1 MLPEPL
7 TKLMVQPL
15 ETLDLIFITRF
26 HRHLNRCLQDGPTWW
41 HWFSHYNRISYNRKK
56 KAIMT
61 APDPRTS
68 RHPSISI
75 ERSFGSSGGVSKLLV
90 FIVGCGIVC
99 IQGSDISRF
108 VKSGAWKA
116 CVNGNRRS
124 PRRTPSIFRQ
134 TPGSIVRRVVQFESV
149 TFLPQH

>member
-7 TKLMVQPL
+7 AKLMVQTF
-15 ETLDLIFITRF
+15 ETLDLVFISRSN
-26 HRHLNRCLQDGPTWW
+26 RHLNRCLQDSPTWW

-75 ERSFGSSGGVSKLLV
+75 ERSFGSSGGMSRLLV
-90 FIVGCGIVC
+90 FIV
-99 IQGSDISRF
+99 F
-108 VKSGAWKA
+108 VVVVAVA
-116 CVNGNRRS
+116 E
-124 PRRTPSIFRQ
+124 
-134 TPGSIVRRVVQFESV
+134 RRVD
-149 TFLPQH
+149 LPTLLGMIRQRL

>member
-1 MLPEPL
+1 MLPESFS
-7 TKLMVQPL
+7 KLMVQPL
-15 ETLDLIFITRF
+15 ETFDLVLIPRSD
-26 HRHLNRCLQDGPTWW
+26 RHLNRCLQDGPTWW

-90 FIVGCGIVC
+90 FIV
-99 IQGSDISRF
+99 F
-108 VKSGAWKA
+108 VVVVAVA
-116 CVNGNRRS
+116 E
-124 PRRTPSIFRQ
+124 
-134 TPGSIVRRVVQFESV
+134 RRVD
-149 TFLPQH
+149 LPTLLGMIRQRL